1 MNILFWWSIAFI
13 VSGLPMGFLALAPR
27 KVGERII
34 NARYSSL
41 IFLIPALV
49 LTSGLLFFLAQHICW
64 CP

>member
-1 MNILFWWSIAFI
+1 MNILLWWSIAFI
-13 VSGLPMGFLALAPR
+13 VSCLPMWFVALAPR
-27 KVGERII
+27 KVGEGII
-34 NARYSSL
+34 NGRYSYL